1 MLETS
6 NNQFG
11 FLNLKKVPL
20 NKNSVTIVS
29 IVIIGIIIAFG
40 SVWFFVQNKN
50 LKNADLTEPSNN
62 TQLDNQYSDQNQ
74 SEENFGSVLPNFE
87 EKIEGNLKIYTNFSK
102 GIQFA
107 YNKA

>member
-1 MLETS
+1 VLETS

-11 FLNLKKVPL
+11 FLNLKKAPL

-62 TQLDNQYSDQNQ
+62 TQLDQYSDQNQ
-74 SEENFGSVLPNFE
+74 SEENFVQFYL
-87 EKIEGNLKIYTNFSK
+87 ILKRK
-102 GIQFA
+102 
-107 YNKA
+107 

>member
-87 EKIEGNLKIYTNFSK
+87 EKIEGN
-102 GIQFA
+102 
-107 YNKA
+107 

>member
-11 FLNLKKVPL
+11 FLNLKKAPL

-62 TQLDNQYSDQNQ
+62 TQLDQYSDQNQ
-74 SEENFGSVLPNFE
+74 SEENFVQFYL
-87 EKIEGNLKIYTNFSK
+87 ILKRK
-102 GIQFA
+102 
-107 YNKA
+107 